1 MQRWDLDAPRSLVL
15 RTLPDPEPLASDVV
29 VEIACTAVSPGT
41 EVHAFRS
48 GPTDMMVSPGYL
60 AAGTVRAV
68 GAEVVDVRPG
78 DRVRLAAPHG
88 SVAVVEAAS
97 VTVLPDDVDFAQA
110 CFTHLA
116 GLGHYCLHA
125 GDYRAGDDVAVIG
138 LGLVG
143 MCTAAV
149 ATLVG
154 ARVHALDVAPER
166 LALATDHGFAAYDAR
181 DPREHERAQAAALG
195 GIDVVVDTSG
205 AWTGLLTA
213 ARVARK
219 GTRISVLGVNRRPPD
234 PQVGAELFD
243 ELLSFPSRFHY
254 EGLRLTGCGFH
265 PRQDSELSAEWTAER
280 CYRYLLDMMA
290 TGRLDLGGLIT
301 DRIRPGELGM
311 VMQELDEGSPGRLGI
326 IVDWSVA

>member
-15 RTLPDPEPLASDVV
+15 RTLPDPEPRASEVV

-41 EVHAFRS
+41 ELHAFRS

-60 AAGTVRAV
+60 AAGTVRSV
-68 GAEVVDVRPG
+68 GTEVVDLRRG

-97 VTVLPDDVDFAQA
+97 VTVLPDGVDFAQA
-110 CFTHLA
+110 CLTHLA

-125 GDYRAGDDVAVIG
+125 GDYRAGVDVAVVG

-154 ARVHALDVAPER
+154 ARVHALDVAPQR
-166 LALATDHGFAAYDAR
+166 LALAAELGLAGYDAR
-181 DPREHERAQAAALG
+181 DPQVRERVQAAALG

-205 AWTGLLTA
+205 SWAGLLTA
-213 ARVARK
+213 TRVARK

-254 EGLRLTGCGFH
+254 EGLRITGCGFH
-265 PRQDSELSAEWTAER
+265 PRAHIEPSAEWTAER

-290 TGRLDLGGLIT
+290 AGRLDLAGLIT
-301 DRIRPGELGM
+301 DRIPPADLGT
-311 VMQELDEGSPGRLGI
+311 VMQELDQGHLGRLGI
-326 IVDWSVA
+326 VVDWASA